1 MPTQLQCSRSRA
13 WEPGNE
19 ATLGLLVSHFLIPR
33 LENLSM
39 LRIGMRLSE
48 LCRHSSITVGSSVD
62 HCNSDAESLEII
74 LDI

>member
-1 MPTQLQCSRSRA
+1 M
-13 WEPGNE
+13 
-19 ATLGLLVSHFLIPR
+19 SHFLIPR
-33 LENLSM
+33 PENLSM
-39 LRIGMRLSE
+39 LCIGMRLSE